1 MRVENPYV
9 NYYLEQQRGRGMP
22 VFRGSAWQ
30 AGYGNQTGYGL
41 GGIFRSISRAA
52 LPLLKKGVRAVAP
65 LAKKG
70 ARILGDI
77 AMQSGTDILGDI
89 LTGKNVKEAA
99 KARAVEAANTAKGR
113 AISKLRGQTGSGKR
127 RHRSKSVKRTGKRRK
142 TPTTRR
148 SQSRTVRKKR
158 KASAS
163 STRRRQTKRRKTA
176 QDIFG

>member
-1 MRVENPYV
+1 MTIGNPYV

-22 VFRGSAWQ
+22 VFHGSAWQ

-41 GGIFRSISRAA
+41 GGLFRSLSRKA
-52 LPLLKKGVRAVAP
+52 LPFLKKGIRAAVP
-65 LAKKG
+65 LAKRG
-70 ARILGDI
+70 AKMLGDV
-77 AMQSGTDILGDI
+77 AMQSGSDFLSDV
-89 LTGKNVKEAA
+89 LTGKNIKEAA
-99 KARAVEAANTAKGR
+99 KARALEAAGTVKGR
-113 AISKLRGQTGSGKR
+113 ALSKLRGQTGSGKR
-127 RHRSKSVKRTGKRRK
+127 RHRSKSVKRAGKRRK
-142 TPTTRR
+142 TSTSKR

>member
-1 MRVENPYV
+1 
-9 NYYLEQQRGRGMP
+9 MP

-41 GGIFRSISRAA
+41 GGIFRSISRKA
-52 LPLLKKGVRAVAP
+52 LPFLKKGVRAVVP

-70 ARILGDI
+70 ARMLGDVAI
-77 AMQSGTDILGDI
+77 QSGSDFLSDV
-89 LTGKNVKEAA
+89 LTGKNIKEAA
-99 KARAVEAANTAKGR
+99 KARAMEAANTVKGK
-113 AISKLRGQTGSGKR
+113 ALSKLRGQTGSGKR

-142 TPTTRR
+142 TTKR